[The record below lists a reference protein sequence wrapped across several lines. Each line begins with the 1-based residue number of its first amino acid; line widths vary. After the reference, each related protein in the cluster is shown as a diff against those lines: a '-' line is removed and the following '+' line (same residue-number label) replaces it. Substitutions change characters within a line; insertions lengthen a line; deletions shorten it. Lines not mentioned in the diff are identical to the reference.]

1 MPLPPCLCQAENVN
15 ELGPTELWPDSLYVS
30 CKNKESAELYASLI
44 ERTQT
49 FVCPHVDHLH
59 ICINGHFGN
68 AFNFNKLIKRTLP
81 MALNHAWSMDVKED
95 DPVLASEALVYD
107 RHRHV
112 GPFWADVIWT
122 HCPCCHIIFRLR
134 LTSTKGF

>member
-1 MPLPPCLCQAENVN
+1 MWIIC
-15 ELGPTELWPDSLYVS
+15 
-30 CKNKESAELYASLI
+30 
-44 ERTQT
+44 
-49 FVCPHVDHLH
+49 

-107 RHRHV
+107 RHI
-112 GPFWADVIWT
+112 GMWAPFG
-122 HCPCCHIIFRLR
+122 LR
-134 LTSTKGF
+134 LTFTKGF